1 MNINIIQL
9 HEVFSYNFLFHL
21 KSKDLK
27 ALLKEAKCIVFN
39 NCSQVIRRFNQ
50 IFLVTLSKWHWI
62 KLKVLKAKEA
72 ICTLIKKNKHTE
84 DIFVYYTM
92 ISSMLM
98 TATKKKCYGFFPDFV
113 FILYG
118 AWRWLKGLVKML
130 AQLSEWVLV
139 LYSL

>member
-98 TATKKKCYGFFPDFV
+98 TATKKKM
-113 FILYG
+113 L
-118 AWRWLKGLVKML
+118 WLFSWFCFHSLWSLKMVEGIG
-130 AQLSEWVLV
+130 QNVSPIVWMSTGVI
-139 LYSL
+139 